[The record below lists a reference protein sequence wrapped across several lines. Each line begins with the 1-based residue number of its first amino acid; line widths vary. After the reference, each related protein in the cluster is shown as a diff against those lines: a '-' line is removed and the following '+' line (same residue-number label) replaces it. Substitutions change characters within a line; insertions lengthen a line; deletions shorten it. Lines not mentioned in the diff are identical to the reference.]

1 MVVCACALVAAAR
14 ARPAIHTT
22 FISRS
27 PSRNGTDRIGSAHGN
42 CNQIQDMAHAMRY
55 RLWFTVR
62 AATSARPRPGKE
74 TGAARAPVHA
84 DGARLCR
91 VVHLEFDRVRGHAE
105 ALHLLVLQPDVGV
118 EHVVGEYPAAR
129 QEIAVLVERLER
141 FLERGARMRY
151 FRRLLGLEVV
161 EVLVER

>member
-1 MVVCACALVAAAR
+1 MVVCACAPAAAAR

-42 CNQIQDMAHAMRY
+42 CNQIKDMARPGRY
-55 RLWFTVR
+55 RLWFETL
-62 AATSARPRPGKE
+62 AATSARSGPGKE

-84 DGARLCR
+84 GGSPLCR

-118 EHVVGEYPAAR
+118 EHV
-129 QEIAVLVERLER
+129 
-141 FLERGARMRY
+141 
-151 FRRLLGLEVV
+151 
-161 EVLVER
+161 